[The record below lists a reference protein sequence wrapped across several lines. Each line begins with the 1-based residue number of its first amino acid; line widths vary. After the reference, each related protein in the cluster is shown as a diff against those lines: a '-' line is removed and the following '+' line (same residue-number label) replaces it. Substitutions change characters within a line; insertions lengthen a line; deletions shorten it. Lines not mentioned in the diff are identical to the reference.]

1 MISKLDVQN
10 VVYIKVFNFLK
21 MIQLKQTMRVYLQAY
36 LYPCGER
43 WEDKS
48 GKTVTIYRFKNGV
61 K

>member
-1 MISKLDVQN
+1 
-10 VVYIKVFNFLK
+10 
-21 MIQLKQTMRVYLQAY
+21 MRVYLQAD